1 MITIIVAADMNNAIG
16 KGGKLPWHLGEDMR
30 RFRVHTAGNIILMG
44 RKTYES
50 IGKALPNRTNVVVS
64 TSPEFNPEDA
74 IVLRSM
80 ADVMKFY
87 LDNLDKDIMVIGGA
101 SLYRYFWYVADV
113 IMLTRVMTRIVG
125 ADTFVPEIDETMYEE
140 VYAKDSHER
149 DENNDYPTEFI
160 YYRRKEYV

>member
-1 MITIIVAADMNNAIG
+1 MITIIVAADENNAIG

-30 RFRVHTAGNIILMG
+30 RFRVHTAGNIVLMG

-50 IGKALPNRTNVVVS
+50 IGKALPNRTNVVIS
-64 TSPEFNPEDA
+64 SSKEFHPEDA

-101 SLYRYFWYVADV
+101 SLYRYFWYVADC
-113 IMLTRVMTRIVG
+113 IILTRVRTKVIG
-125 ADTFVPEIDETMYEE
+125 ADTFVPKIDEECYEQVWCE
-140 VYAKDSHER
+140 AHDKDEK
-149 DENNDYPTEFI
+149 NDYPMEFI
-160 YYRRKEYV
+160 YYKRKEYV